1 VIAISCGSQGGF
13 PVTHLRNMML
23 EELQRRNYSPETIR
37 LYLFAVKDFAGYFGQ
52 RPDKLGPEHLR
63 QYQLHLLN
71 ERKLAVGS
79 VIARTSALRFFFIK
93 VLRRPQREID
103 LVYPKRQDRLPVILS
118 EEEVAR
124 LIESAITSY
133 HRVILMTLYGTGLRR
148 EELCRLKVT
157 DIDSQR
163 MVVHVRQG
171 KGNKD
176 RDVTL
181 SPRLLEVLR
190 DYWKWRKPK
199 TYLFPSLYHKQ
210 PEQPIDSKTVWYA
223 VREAARRAGIQKKVS
238 PHLLRHSWAT
248 HLLERGTDLKTIQVL
263 LGHVDLEAT
272 TIYLHL
278 SQHHMQGVNNPIEAL
293 PISGLGDKPSLRPR
307 KGE

>member
-1 VIAISCGSQGGF
+1 M
-13 PVTHLRNMML
+13 TNLRKRML
-23 EELQRRNYSPETIR
+23 EELQRRNYSSETIR
-37 LYLFAVKDFAGYFGQ
+37 AYLFAVKDFATYFGK
-52 RPDKLGPEHLR
+52 RPDLLRQEHLR

-71 ERKLAVGS
+71 DRKLTVDTIVGR
-79 VIARTSALRFFFIK
+79 IAALRFFFGK
-93 VLRRPQREID
+93 VLRRPYRDID
-103 LVYPKRQDRLPVILS
+103 LVYPKRPERLPVILS

-124 LIESAITSY
+124 LIESAATSY
-133 HRVILMTLYGTGLRR
+133 HRVILMTLYGAGLRR

-157 DIDSQR
+157 DVDSQR
-163 MVVHVRQG
+163 MVLHVRQG
-171 KGNKD
+171 KGHKD

-199 TYLFPSLYHKQ
+199 TYLFPSYHSKRR
-210 PEQPIDSKTVWYA
+210 EQPISSRTVYYA
-223 VREAARRAGIQKKVS
+223 VCEAARRAGIQKKVY

-248 HLLERGTDLKTIQVL
+248 HLLERGTDLKTIQIQ
-263 LGHVDLEAT
+263 LGHFDLEAT

-278 SQHHMQGVNNPIEAL
+278 SQRHLQSIHNPIEAL

-307 KGE
+307 KRQ

>member
-1 VIAISCGSQGGF
+1 MTV
-13 PVTHLRNMML
+13 LRRRML

-79 VIARTSALRFFFIK
+79 VIARTSALRFFFIR

-103 LVYPKRQDRLPVILS
+103 LVYPKRQERLPVILS

-124 LIESAITSY
+124 LIESAISSY
-133 HRVILMTLYGTGLRR
+133 HRVILTTLYGTGLRR

-190 DYWKWRKPK
+190 AYWKWRKPK
-199 TYLFPSLYHKQ
+199 TYLFPSLYRKQ
-210 PEQPIDSKTVWYA
+210 PERPIDSKTVWYA
-223 VREAARRAGIQKKVS
+223 VREAARRAGIKKKVS

-278 SQHHMQGVNNPIEAL
+278 SQRHMQGVNNPIEAL
-293 PISGLGDKPSLRPR
+293 PISGLGAKPTLRPR

>member
-1 VIAISCGSQGGF
+1 M
-13 PVTHLRNMML
+13 TDLRKRML
-23 EELQRRNYSPETIR
+23 EELQRRNYSSETIR
-37 LYLFAVKDFAGYFGQ
+37 AYLFAVKDFATYFRK
-52 RPDKLGPEHLR
+52 RPDQLGQEHLR

-71 ERKLAVGS
+71 DRRLAAETIVGR
-79 VIARTSALRFFFIK
+79 IAALRFFFVK
-93 VLRRPQREID
+93 VLRRPNRQID
-103 LVYPKRQDRLPVILS
+103 LVYPKRSERLPVILS

-124 LIESAITSY
+124 LIESASTSY

-157 DIDSQR
+157 DVDSQR
-163 MVVHVRQG
+163 MVIHVRQG

-176 RDVTL
+176 RDITL

-190 DYWKWRKPK
+190 AYWKWRKPK
-199 TYLFPSLYHKQ
+199 TYLFPSPYRSRT
-210 PEQPIDSKTVWYA
+210 ERPIDSKTVWYA
-223 VREAARRAGIQKKVS
+223 VREAARRAGIKKKVS

-263 LGHVDLEAT
+263 LGHFDLEAT

-278 SQHHMQGVNNPIEAL
+278 SQRHLQAVNNPIEAL
-293 PISGLGDKPSLRPR
+293 PISGLGAKPSLRPR

>member
-1 VIAISCGSQGGF
+1 M
-13 PVTHLRNMML
+13 THLRKRML
-23 EELQRRNYSPETIR
+23 EELQRRNYSPATIR
-37 LYLFAVKDFAGYFGQ
+37 PYLYAVEDFARYFGKS
-52 RPDKLGPEHLR
+52 PDKLSQEHLR
-63 QYQLHLLN
+63 QYQLHLIN
-71 ERKLAVGS
+71 DRKLTVKTIVGR
-79 VIARTSALRFFFIK
+79 ISALRFFFVK
-93 VLRRPQREID
+93 VLRRPYREID
-103 LVYPKRQDRLPVILS
+103 LVYPKPPERLPIILS

-124 LIESAITSY
+124 LIESASTAF

-157 DIDSQR
+157 DVDSER
-163 MVVHVRQG
+163 MVIHVRQG
-171 KGNKD
+171 KGHKD

-190 DYWKWRKPK
+190 AYWKWRKPK
-199 TYLFPSLYHKQ
+199 VYLFPSYQRKRR
-210 PEQPIDSKTVWYA
+210 EQPIASKTVYYA
-223 VREAARRAGIQKKVS
+223 VCEAARRAGIQKKVS

-248 HLLERGTDLKTIQVL
+248 HLLERGTDLKTIQML
-263 LGHVDLEAT
+263 LGHFDLEAT

-278 SQHHMQGVNNPIEAL
+278 SHRHLQSVNNPIEAV

>member
-1 VIAISCGSQGGF
+1 
-13 PVTHLRNMML
+13 M
-23 EELQRRNYSPETIR
+23 
-37 LYLFAVKDFAGYFGQ
+37 
-52 RPDKLGPEHLR
+52 
-63 QYQLHLLN
+63 HLLN
-71 ERKLAVGS
+71 DRKLAAKTIVGR
-79 VIARTSALRFFFIK
+79 ISALRFFFVK
-93 VLRRPQREID
+93 VLRRPYREID
-103 LVYPKRQDRLPVILS
+103 LVYPKRPERLPVVLS

-148 EELCRLKVT
+148 EELCRLKVS

-190 DYWKWRKPK
+190 AYWKWRKPK
-199 TYLFPSLYHKQ
+199 TYLFPSLYRKR
-210 PEQPIDSKTVWYA
+210 PEQPIDSKTVWHA
-223 VREAARRAGIQKKVS
+223 VREAARRAGIKKKVS

-248 HLLERGTDLKTIQVL
+248 HLLERGADLKAIQVL

-278 SQHHMQGVNNPIEAL
+278 SQRHLQALNNPIDAL
-293 PISGLGDKPSLRPR
+293 PISGLGAKPTLRPR

>member
-1 VIAISCGSQGGF
+1 MTA
-13 PVTHLRNMML
+13 LRKRML
-23 EELQRRNYSPETIR
+23 EELQRRNYSSETTR
-37 LYLFAVKDFAGYFGQ
+37 SYLFAVKDFAGYFGKG
-52 RPDKLGPEHLR
+52 PDKLGQEHLR

-71 ERKLAVGS
+71 DRKLAVETVAGR
-79 VIARTSALRFFFIK
+79 ISALRFFFVK
-93 VLRRPQREID
+93 VLRRPYRELD
-103 LVYPKRQDRLPVILS
+103 FVYPKHAERLPVILS

-148 EELCRLKVT
+148 QELCRLKVI
-157 DIDSQR
+157 DVDSQR
-163 MVVHVRQG
+163 MVIHVRQG

-190 DYWKWRKPK
+190 AYWKWRKPK
-199 TYLFPSLYHKQ
+199 TYLFPSLYRKN
-210 PEQPIDSKTVWYA
+210 PEQPIDSHTVWYA
-223 VREAARRAGIQKKVS
+223 VREAARRAGIKKKVS

-278 SQHHMQGVNNPIEAL
+278 SQRHMQAVNNPIEAL
-293 PISGLGDKPSLRPR
+293 PISGLGAKPTLRPR

>member
-1 VIAISCGSQGGF
+1 MTA
-13 PVTHLRNMML
+13 LRKRML
-23 EELQRRNYSPETIR
+23 EELQRRRYSSETIR
-37 LYLFAVKDFAGYFGQ
+37 LYLSAVQQLANYFGK
-52 RPDKLGPEHLR
+52 RPDQLGPEHLR
-63 QYQLHLLN
+63 QYQLYLLN

-79 VIARTSALRFFFIK
+79 VIARTSALRFFFFK
-93 VLRRPQREID
+93 VLRRSYRDVD
-103 LVYPKRQDRLPVILS
+103 LVYPKRPERLPVILS

-124 LIESAITSY
+124 LIESASTSY

-157 DIDSQR
+157 DVDSQR
-163 MVVHVRQG
+163 MVIHVRQG

-190 DYWKWRKPK
+190 AYWKWRKPK
-199 TYLFPSLYHKQ
+199 TYLFPSHYRRRA
-210 PEQPIDSKTVWYA
+210 EQPIDSKTVWYA
-223 VREAARRAGIQKKVS
+223 VHEAARRAGITKKVS

-248 HLLERGTDLKTIQVL
+248 HLLERGTDLKTIQAL
-263 LGHVDLEAT
+263 LGHIDLEAT

-278 SQHHMQGVNNPIEAL
+278 SQRHMQAVNNPIEAL
-293 PISGLGDKPSLRPR
+293 PISGLGAKPSIRPR

>member
-1 VIAISCGSQGGF
+1 M
-13 PVTHLRNMML
+13 TDLRKRML
-23 EELQRRNYSPETIR
+23 EELQRRNYSSETTR
-37 LYLFAVKDFAGYFGQ
+37 AYLFAVKDFAGYFGQ
-52 RPDKLGPEHLR
+52 RPDKLGQEHLR

-71 ERKLAVGS
+71 DRKLAVETIVGR
-79 VIARTSALRFFFIK
+79 ISALRFFFVK
-93 VLRRPQREID
+93 VLRRPYREID
-103 LVYPKRQDRLPVILS
+103 LVYPKRPERLPVILS

-190 DYWKWRKPK
+190 AYWKWRKPK
-199 TYLFPSLYHKQ
+199 TYLFPSLYRKR
-210 PEQPIDSKTVWYA
+210 PEQPIDSKTVWHA
-223 VREAARRAGIQKKVS
+223 VREAARRAGIKKKVS

-248 HLLERGTDLKTIQVL
+248 HLLERGTDLKAIQVL
-263 LGHVDLEAT
+263 LGHVDLEST

-278 SQHHMQGVNNPIEAL
+278 SQRHLQGVNNPIDAL
-293 PISGLGDKPSLRPR
+293 PISGLGAKLSLRPR

>member
-1 VIAISCGSQGGF
+1 M
-13 PVTHLRNMML
+13 TDLRKRML
-23 EELQRRNYSPETIR
+23 EELQRRNYSSETTR
-37 LYLFAVKDFAGYFGQ
+37 AYLFAVKDFAGYFGK
-52 RPDKLGPEHLR
+52 RPDKLGQEHLR

-71 ERKLAVGS
+71 DRKLAAKTIVGR
-79 VIARTSALRFFFIK
+79 ISALRFFFVK
-93 VLRRPQREID
+93 VLRRPYREID
-103 LVYPKRQDRLPVILS
+103 LVYPKRPERLPVVLS

-148 EELCRLKVT
+148 EELCRLKVS

-190 DYWKWRKPK
+190 AYWKWRKPK
-199 TYLFPSLYHKQ
+199 TYLFPSLYRKR
-210 PEQPIDSKTVWYA
+210 PEQPIDSKTVWHA
-223 VREAARRAGIQKKVS
+223 VREAARRAGIKKKVS

-278 SQHHMQGVNNPIEAL
+278 SQRHMQALNNPIDAL
-293 PISGLGDKPSLRPR
+293 PISGLGAKPTLRPR

>member
-1 VIAISCGSQGGF
+1 
-13 PVTHLRNMML
+13 ML
-23 EELQRRNYSPETIR
+23 EELQRRNYSPNTIR
-37 LYLFAVKDFAGYFGQ
+37 PYLYAVEDFASYFGKS
-52 RPDKLGPEHLR
+52 PDKLSQENLR
-63 QYQLHLLN
+63 QYQLHLVN
-71 ERKLAVGS
+71 DSKLTVET
-79 VIARTSALRFFFIK
+79 IAGRISALRFFFVK
-93 VLRRPQREID
+93 VLGKPYREID
-103 LVYPKRQDRLPVILS
+103 LVYPKVPERLPVILS

-124 LIESAITSY
+124 LIEAATTSY

-157 DIDSQR
+157 DVDSQR
-163 MVVHVRQG
+163 MVIHVRQG

-190 DYWKWRKPK
+190 AYWQWRKPK
-199 TYLFPSLYHKQ
+199 TYLFPSHYSCRREL
-210 PEQPIDSKTVWYA
+210 PISSHTVWYA
-223 VREAARRAGIQKKVS
+223 VHEAARRAGIKKKVS
-238 PHLLRHSWAT
+238 PHLLRHAWAT

-263 LGHVDLEAT
+263 LGHVDLEST

-278 SQHHMQGVNNPIEAL
+278 SQRHLQAINNPIDGL
-293 PISGLGDKPSLRPR
+293 PVSGLGAKPSLRKK

>member
-1 VIAISCGSQGGF
+1 M
-13 PVTHLRNMML
+13 TDLRKRML
-23 EELQRRNYSPETIR
+23 EELQRRNYSSETTR
-37 LYLFAVKDFAGYFGQ
+37 AYLFAVKDFAGYFGK
-52 RPDKLGPEHLR
+52 RPDKLGQEHLR

-71 ERKLAVGS
+71 DRKLAAKTIVGR
-79 VIARTSALRFFFIK
+79 ISALRFFFVK
-93 VLRRPQREID
+93 VLRRPYREID
-103 LVYPKRQDRLPVILS
+103 LVYPKRPERLPVILS

-190 DYWKWRKPK
+190 AYWKWRKPK
-199 TYLFPSLYHKQ
+199 TYLFPSLYRKR
-210 PEQPIDSKTVWYA
+210 PEQPIDSKTVWHA
-223 VREAARRAGIQKKVS
+223 VREAARRAGIKKKVS

-278 SQHHMQGVNNPIEAL
+278 SQRHMQALNNPIDAL
-293 PISGLGDKPSLRPR
+293 PISGLGAKPTLRPR

>member
-1 VIAISCGSQGGF
+1 
-13 PVTHLRNMML
+13 ML
-23 EELQRRNYSPETIR
+23 EELQRRNYSSETTR
-37 LYLFAVKDFAGYFGQ
+37 AYLFAVKDFAGYFGKG
-52 RPDKLGPEHLR
+52 PDKLGQEHLR

-71 ERKLAVGS
+71 DRKLAVET
-79 VIARTSALRFFFIK
+79 VVVRISALRFFFVK
-93 VLRRPQREID
+93 VLRRPYREID
-103 LVYPKRQDRLPVILS
+103 LVYPKRPERLPVILS

-133 HRVILMTLYGTGLRR
+133 HRVILMTLYGTGLRNK
-148 EELCRLKVT
+148 ELCRLKVL
-157 DIDSQR
+157 DVDSQR

-190 DYWKWRKPK
+190 AYWKWRKPK
-199 TYLFPSLYHKQ
+199 TYLFPSLYRKN

-223 VREAARRAGIQKKVS
+223 VREAACRAGIKKKVS

-278 SQHHMQGVNNPIEAL
+278 SQRHMQAVNNPIEAL
-293 PISGLGDKPSLRPR
+293 PISGLGAKPTLRPR